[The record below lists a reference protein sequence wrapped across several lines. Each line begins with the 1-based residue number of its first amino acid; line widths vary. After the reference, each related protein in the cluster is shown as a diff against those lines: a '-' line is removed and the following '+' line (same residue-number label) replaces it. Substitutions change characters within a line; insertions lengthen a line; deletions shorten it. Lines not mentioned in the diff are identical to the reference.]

1 MENFTKKDLLMIIN
15 VYQNYVNDFVNI
27 SEDDLD
33 KIYLNVAMEDLSILF
48 NTKKIEHMRKITIDS
63 VNAFL

>member
-1 MENFTKKDLLMIIN
+1 MKNFTKKDLLMIIN

-48 NTKKIEHMRKITIDS
+48 NTKK
-63 VNAFL
+63 